1 MCKILKVCLNSI
13 YKNINKLPHSITLFR
28 LCLNSRFLLA
38 YLVLAENYKSHSTN
52 RVSQYR
58 EERSA
63 QNKEE
68 SGAISTGTSKS
79 KQDVDNPKR

>member
-1 MCKILKVCLNSI
+1 MKILTSYHTVFI
-13 YKNINKLPHSITLFR
+13 FR

-52 RVSQYR
+52 HVSQYR

-63 QNKEE
+63 QNNEE

>member
-1 MCKILKVCLNSI
+1 MISLI
-13 YKNINKLPHSITLFR
+13 YVLH
-28 LCLNSRFLLA
+28 LCLNSRLLLA
-38 YLVLAENYKSHSTN
+38 YLVLAENYESHSTN

>member
-1 MCKILKVCLNSI
+1 MKI
-13 YKNINKLPHSITLFR
+13 ITSYHTVLIR

-63 QNKEE
+63 QNNEK

>member
-1 MCKILKVCLNSI
+1 MKMLISLIYDLNLYI
-13 YKNINKLPHSITLFR
+13 
-28 LCLNSRFLLA
+28 LLA
-38 YLVLAENYKSHSTN
+38 YLFLAENYKSHSTN

-63 QNKEE
+63 QSKEE

-79 KQDVDNPKR
+79 KQDIDNTKR

>member
-13 YKNINKLPHSITLFR
+13 YENINKLPHSIIR

-63 QNKEE
+63 QNNEE